1 MTADE
6 SPSPT
11 GEQIRV
17 FLLDDHEIV
26 RRGVADLIDAEDDLV
41 VVGQW
46 GGAVGAVEQIEASR
60 PDVVVIDVRLGDGS
74 GIEVCRDIRS
84 SQPDIGCLIL
94 TSFSDDQALVDASLA
109 GAAGYLLK
117 QVRGNRIVEAIRAVA
132 GGAQLLDS
140 ATVRLAL
147 RRLRESEPGTIA
159 ELTPREPRDP
169 RPDRRGSFE
178 PSDRDRAVPRREDGQ
193 ELRVE
198 PARQARHA
206 APLRSGRLRR
216 PRRRTRP
223 PPLRVA
229 RKPRTCLLETSR
241 RAV

>member
-1 MTADE
+1 MTADD
-6 SPSPT
+6 SGDKT
-11 GEQIRV
+11 GDQIRV

-26 RRGVADLIDAEDDLV
+26 RRGVADLIDSEEDLL

-46 GGAVGAVEQIEASR
+46 GGAVGAVERIEACA

-84 SQPDIGCLIL
+84 GQPDIGCLIL

-159 ELTPREPRDP
+159 ELTPREREILDLIGEG
-169 RPDRRGSFE
+169 RSNRQIASELFLAEKTVKNYVSNLLAKLGMQRRSEAAAFV
-178 PSDRDRAVPRREDGQ
+178 A
-193 ELRVE
+193 RVDE
-198 PARQARHA
+198 RARH
-206 APLRSGRLRR
+206 RF
-216 PRRRTRP
+216 
-223 PPLRVA
+223 
-229 RKPRTCLLETSR
+229 E
-241 RAV
+241 

>member
-1 MTADE
+1 MTADKDRNKTRNQAPDLTTDGAADRIDE
-6 SPSPT
+6 
-11 GEQIRV
+11 RVKV

-41 VVGQW
+41 VIGQW
-46 GGAVGAVEQIEASR
+46 GGAIGAVERIEACA

-74 GIEVCRDIRS
+74 GIEVCRDVRS

-117 QVRGNRIVEAIRAVA
+117 QVRGNRIVDAIRAVA

-147 RRLRESEPGTIA
+147 HRLRESEPGTIA
-159 ELTPREPRDP
+159 ELTPREREILDLIGEG
-169 RPDRRGSFE
+169 RSNRQIASELFLAEKTVKNYVSNLLAKLGMQRRSEAAAFV
-178 PSDRDRAVPRREDGQ
+178 A
-193 ELRVE
+193 RVE
-198 PARQARHA
+198 ERARH
-206 APLRSGRLRR
+206 RF
-216 PRRRTRP
+216 
-223 PPLRVA
+223 
-229 RKPRTCLLETSR
+229 E
-241 RAV
+241 